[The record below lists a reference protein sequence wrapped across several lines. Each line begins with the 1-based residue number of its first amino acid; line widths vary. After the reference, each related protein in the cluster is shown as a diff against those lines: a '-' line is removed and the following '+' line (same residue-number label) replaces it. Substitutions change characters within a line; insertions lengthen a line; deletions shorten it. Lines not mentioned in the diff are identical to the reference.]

1 MYPAANGMV
10 IGQLMEAQL
19 AVHCHSAPVSFAH
32 NGNLQLIV
40 LLQHRIDLGALF
52 CLHHGVQHR
61 VDTLPIF
68 LDQVVIQARPD
79 YSARQL
85 FLQRAA
91 V

>member
-1 MYPAANGMV
+1 MYPAADGMV

-40 LLQHRIDLGALF
+40 LLQHRIDLGAL
-52 CLHHGVQHR
+52 CRLHHGVQHR

-68 LDQVVIQARPD
+68 LDQVVIQARPY

-85 FLQRAA
+85 FL
-91 V
+91 